1 MGKVC
6 GDFRWRAFCRAV
18 AESALVC
25 INCRKFE
32 VGVLGRDIIHYG
44 RATVYA
50 LVPGAGSEGKG
61 MLRAI
66 RRLSGAKMGS

>member
-18 AESALVC
+18 AESALVW

-50 LVPGAGSEGKG
+50 LVPGAG
-61 MLRAI
+61 
-66 RRLSGAKMGS
+66 